1 MSKKRERKTESDR
14 LGAGLGPGG
23 GSSTPFHPQRKKE
36 REISIYIYIYICR
49 DGHSKMGLG
58 FIGLR
63 VYTLRQKAFVAKHV
77 NLRRVGAPLAVPN
90 FGNIPHG

>member
-1 MSKKRERKTESDR
+1 MDIQKW
-14 LGAGLGPGG
+14 GW
-23 GSSTPFHPQRKKE
+23 
-36 REISIYIYIYICR
+36 
-49 DGHSKMGLG
+49 G
-58 FIGLR
+58 FVGLR